1 MNVLRAFKT
10 ELDLNNRQ
18 QTACARHA
26 GAARWA
32 YNWGLARKI
41 EAYSVSG
48 LVTPLDEIV
57 PSHALP
63 QMVETVLLPYK
74 GMIVYD
80 GLFSGYNVI
89 FGGNIRSDLN
99 RVYQVAKHKERI
111 ITSLDPDSKPAAS
124 HARPRS
130 SRLIP
135 NLVEL
140 TSQLA
145 AVKGDTTIQNAAL
158 SLARASLDLV
168 AAAANGEDIAQHRR
182 KIRMASTRLD
192 NLLEFEEE
200 E

>member
-74 GMIVYD
+74 GTIV
-80 GLFSGYNVI
+80 LMACFP
-89 FGGNIRSDLN
+89 
-99 RVYQVAKHKERI
+99 A
-111 ITSLDPDSKPAAS
+111 IT
-124 HARPRS
+124 
-130 SRLIP
+130 
-135 NLVEL
+135 
-140 TSQLA
+140 
-145 AVKGDTTIQNAAL
+145 
-158 SLARASLDLV
+158 
-168 AAAANGEDIAQHRR
+168 
-182 KIRMASTRLD
+182 
-192 NLLEFEEE
+192 
-200 E
+200 